1 MSVNIDLASRLNI
14 DALIEEEIARRET
27 KTDKLRTVTVSQPAR
42 QTGLLNEGTIV
53 TLVGH
58 LGSDYLEGLADALKN
73 KNESKTRLF
82 CEAITQRTRSETLG
96 RKKPLDVQSA
106 PMIVDVMY
114 GNTWLA
120 KHLVITPDTHIAL
133 SVAVWSGGKLDD
145 QQFKLVQYVLKGLKR
160 FDIQVLTI
168 LIPPKLTKI
177 ERAMV
182 NAVPGSLSEIHLK
195 GPSVAWTAG
204 SVSINWDSPKD
215 EAARE
220 KEQEIIERPGVLAGP
235 NRKVLLPTD
244 EVIHQQTTVQDH
256 QVQQNDTKQQQQQLQ
271 GHQEQYQVQKQ
282 QDEATNHQEQQQFQN
297 KNTEYNQQQQQQLA
311 DGKQQ
316 QHQAKHDA
324 ATGFQ
329 GSKLFYDTEMAGGFV
344 VRPWEQERY
353 ASLLERIDFESM
365 DATQSVKE
373 LLRLRERLITVGLG

>member
-1 MSVNIDLASRLNI
+1 MNVNIDLASRLSS
-14 DALIEEEIARRET
+14 DAMIEEEIARRVT
-27 KTDKLRTVTVSQPAR
+27 KTDKLRTLNVSQQAR
-42 QTGLLNEGTIV
+42 QNGLLNEGTIV

-96 RKKPLDVQSA
+96 RQKPFDVRSA

-114 GNTWLA
+114 GNIWLA

-145 QQFKLVQYVLKGLKR
+145 QQFRLVQHVLKGLKR

-204 SVSINWDSPKD
+204 SVSINWDSP
-215 EAARE
+215 
-220 KEQEIIERPGVLAGP
+220 EQEAVAEKQPEIERAGVLAGP
-235 NRKVLLPTD
+235 NRKILLPTD
-244 EVIHQQTTVQDH
+244 EVIHQQTTVQDR

-282 QDEATNHQEQQQFQN
+282 QDAATNHQEQQQFQN
-297 KNTEYNQQQQQQLA
+297 ANTEYRQQQQQQLA

-316 QHQAKHDA
+316 QRQNAHDA

-329 GSKLFYDTEMAGGFV
+329 GSKLFYDTEMTGGFV

-353 ASLLERIDFESM
+353 VSFLERIDFESM

-373 LLRLRERLITVGLG
+373 LLRLRERLITVGLS